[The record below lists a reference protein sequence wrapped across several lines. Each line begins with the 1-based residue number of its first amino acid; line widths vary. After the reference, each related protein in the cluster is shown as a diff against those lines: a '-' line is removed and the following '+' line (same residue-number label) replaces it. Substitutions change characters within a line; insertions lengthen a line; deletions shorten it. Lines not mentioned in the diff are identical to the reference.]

1 MNKMTEEK
9 RVALKTFVNWMINEG
24 PEDVVVKG
32 YGLLTNTEVVNMCLI
47 CRNLRDG
54 EEYSISEQMLF
65 NTLRRMY
72 LESIKEPNR
81 YK

>member
-1 MNKMTEEK
+1 MTEKK
-9 RVALKTFVNWMINEG
+9 RDALRTFIQWIITNG
-24 PEDVVVKG
+24 PEDIVVKG
-32 YGLLTNTEVVNMCLI
+32 YGLLTKTEAAHMCLTCI
-47 CRNLRDG
+47 LRDE

-72 LESIKEPNR
+72 LESIKEPKR

>member
-1 MNKMTEEK
+1 MNKMTEQK
-9 RVALKTFVNWMINEG
+9 RDALRTFIQWMVTNG
-24 PEDVVVKG
+24 PKDVVVKG
-32 YGLLTNTEVVNMCLI
+32 YGLLTKTEVVSMCLTCI
-47 CRNLRDG
+47 DE

-72 LESIKEPNR
+72 LESIKEPKR

>member
-1 MNKMTEEK
+1 MNRMTEQK
-9 RVALKTFVNWMINEG
+9 RDALRTFIQWIITNG
-24 PEDVVVKG
+24 PEDIVVKG
-32 YGLLTNTEVVNMCLI
+32 YGLLTKTEVAMMCLTCI
-47 CRNLRDG
+47 LRDE

-72 LESIKEPNR
+72 LESIKEPKR